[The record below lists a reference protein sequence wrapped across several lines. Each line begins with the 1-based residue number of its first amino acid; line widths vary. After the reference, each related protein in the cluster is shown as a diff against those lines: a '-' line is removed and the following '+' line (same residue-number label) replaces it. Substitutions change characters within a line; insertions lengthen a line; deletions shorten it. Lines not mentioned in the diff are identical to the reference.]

1 MKKQP
6 SQQEATYGPL
16 QRKTFRGALTRELK
30 KQIPSLGA
38 LTADAL
44 AGHIEK
50 MVDEYFPPIE
60 RLRMDQILW
69 PAIDEADS
77 RSPTKPP
84 ATANGSKT
92 LRSNRCCWKPAHSRT
107 SPPCSKKCRPNKSA
121 KKSPC
126 ACSRK
131 PSSRAE
137 C

>member
-1 MKKQP
+1 MKQKHSP
-6 SQQEATYGPL
+6 QEATYGPL

-30 KQIPSLGA
+30 NQIPALGT

-60 RLRMDQILW
+60 RLRMGQILW

-84 ATANGSKT
+84 LQRREGRSTA
-92 LRSNRCCWKPAHSRT
+92 LRPADDGEPFALRLLPGRSQFT
-107 SPPCSKKCRPNKSA
+107 
-121 KKSPC
+121 
-126 ACSRK
+126 
-131 PSSRAE
+131 
-137 C
+137 